1 MMLYRGYTVA
11 RMGIVAPTA
20 SVLLAAVPVLYD
32 LVQGQLAEHGGRL
45 RHGPRSRGVGADHL

>member
-1 MMLYRGYTVA
+1 MLYRGYTVA

-32 LVQGQLAEHGGRL
+32 LVQGEHTEHGGGM
-45 RHGPRSRGVGADHL
+45 RHGPRVSLPWC